1 MARIETWFD
10 QDLKKP
16 VAVHNLCGNF
26 FNADNKGNL
35 VGVRVFDDGTPVN
48 LTGNA
53 VGYCILANG
62 ASVPVTGSISGNR
75 LWIIMPDT
83 AYAVPGTI
91 NIILKN
97 TNITEATTLA
107 AVVSSVVGIG
117 GVVADPTQQT
127 IDAWTAQINATITAL
142 RNGVVRYDTEQSL
155 TAAQKTQARN
165 NMGANTLAVLV
176 SGEDYRIVVP

>member
-16 VAVHNLCGNF
+16 VTVHNLCGNF

-35 VGVRVFDDGTPVN
+35 IGVRVFDDGTPVN

-62 ASVPVTGSISGNR
+62 ASVPVTGSISENR

-83 AYAVPGTI
+83 AYAVPGAI

-97 TNITEATTLA
+97 VNGTDIATLA
-107 AVVSSVVGIG
+107 AVVSSVIGIG
-117 GVVADPTQQT
+117 GVITDPSQQT
-127 IDAWTAQINATITAL
+127 IDAWTDQINSTISAL
-142 RNGVVRYDTEQSL
+142 QNGAVRYDTTQSL

-165 NMGANTLAVLV
+165 NMGANTSAVLV
-176 SGEDYRIVVP
+176 SGDDYRIVVP